1 MEEAERKASP
11 IKKALMQWAK
21 NAASHRQKLILEG
34 KATHQDKGSLN
45 YRLANKLV
53 LRYVSSTTKSDI
65 LCSSKSLN
73 TPYIPFFFFCSKIY
87 SALGLQNTLLAHTSR
102 TCGSAPTSQATK
114 DYFNSLGLF
123 LSDVYGSTEATGP
136 QTTNLELRKNLHIYI
151 YELNY

>member
-1 MEEAERKASP
+1 MLSRIFEY
-11 IKKALMQWAK
+11 
-21 NAASHRQKLILEG
+21 
-34 KATHQDKGSLN
+34 SL
-45 YRLANKLV
+45 L
-53 LRYVSSTTKSDI
+53 
-65 LCSSKSLN
+65 
-73 TPYIPFFFFCSKIY
+73 YIFFLCSKIY